1 MDFQKFKGGIH
12 FFYILPFSSKKG
24 LFETTYF
31 STKILN
37 DSIYKSD
44 IRKYL
49 KRKFPNQKYKIKFV
63 EKGVIPMFH
72 FDNLSKYSFPI
83 GTSGNWVRPSTGY
96 AFQNSFIN
104 AKKIVDSLLKNK
116 KPNIYID
123 KKINF
128 LDRIFCYYITN
139 YSSDSKTFFK
149 CFFYKN
155 KFKDIISFLIG
166 DINFFKMLSIIIS
179 LPKKNLI
186 YSMFKTFK
194 NN

>member
-1 MDFQKFKGGIH
+1 
-12 FFYILPFSSKKG
+12 
-24 LFETTYF
+24 
-31 STKILN
+31 
-37 DSIYKSD
+37 
-44 IRKYL
+44 
-49 KRKFPNQKYKIKFV
+49 
-63 EKGVIPMFH
+63 MFH

-139 YSSDSKTFFK
+139 YSSDSKTL
-149 CFFYKN
+149 C
-155 KFKDIISFLIG
+155 S
-166 DINFFKMLSIIIS
+166 NFFLVKQFTRIFRVRYIFFN
-179 LPKKNLI
+179 PH
-186 YSMFKTFK
+186 
-194 NN
+194 